1 MTFNTKLIL
10 NILTK
15 IFYLFKK
22 LFNFKKSKFWGR
34 DIRSVAYCGFQ
45 RLGKATA
52 DKNSFKVKAKQNAD
66 VFVLDLINCTLLCLG
81 QKVKHVLHRS

>member
-1 MTFNTKLIL
+1 M
-10 NILTK
+10 LTK
-15 IFYLFKK
+15 IFLPVKK

-52 DKNSFKVKAKQNAD
+52 DKNSFKRISK
-66 VFVLDLINCTLLCLG
+66 G
-81 QKVKHVLHRS
+81 QTKRGCFCPRFDKLYIVMF